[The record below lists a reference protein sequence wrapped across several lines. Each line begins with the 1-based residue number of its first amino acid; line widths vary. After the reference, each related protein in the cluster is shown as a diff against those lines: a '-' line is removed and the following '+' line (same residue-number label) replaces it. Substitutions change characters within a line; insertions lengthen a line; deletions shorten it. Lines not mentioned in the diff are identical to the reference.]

1 MRKKNPNDVVDDFQT
16 LLSDSLAHWGATCS
30 QVTRNDLRRNASAS
44 AFLNAAIGLET
55 FRSDWHIAAVN
66 RDSAAFVANL
76 QSRIEQSV
84 QGRWPGVGG
93 RVTLS
98 LPDHPSLELLHDLL
112 DPEGGNLA
120 FGDRDKWRDRAQRE
134 LGNPYRAAVLSLS
147 DRDHQLVATVVA
159 IRDCISHRSRKSSDS
174 MNSALADLAHAD
186 RALRRDQSRVR
197 PSGIGAYLFAN
208 ASGTRRVERYH
219 ARLTEIAEAMR
230 V

>member
-1 MRKKNPNDVVDDFQT
+1 VRKKDPNDVVDDFQS
-16 LLSDSLAHWGATCS
+16 LLADSLDLWSDTCDE
-30 QVTRNDLRRNASAS
+30 VTRNELRSNASVS
-44 AFLNAAIGLET
+44 AFRNAAIGLET
-55 FRSDWHIAAVN
+55 FRSDWHIAAIN
-66 RDSAAFVANL
+66 RDSTAFVADL
-76 QSRIEQSV
+76 SVRIEQSIES
-84 QGRWPGVGG
+84 RWPGIGS

-98 LPDHPSLELLHDLL
+98 LPKHPSLNLLHDLI

-120 FGDRDKWRDRAQRE
+120 FGDRDKWRARAGRE
-134 LGNPYRAAVLSLS
+134 LTDPYRLAVASLT
-147 DRDHQLVATVVA
+147 DRDHQLLAAVVA

-174 MNSALADLAHAD
+174 MNAALADLAHAD
-186 RALRRDQSRVR
+186 RALRRDVARVR